1 MTPFKTW
8 TLCLILSLASQ
19 PLWANDTQP
28 VLHATRVQYGPA
40 LTGRLDA
47 PQWQQARPV
56 QIGYEVNPGENIPAS
71 QKTTVYVVYDDKA
84 IYFGF
89 DCKDTHPD
97 QIQANLTDRDQVFRD
112 DYLIIALDTEGRCQR
127 AYEFAVNPFGIQ
139 ADLMATPQGE
149 DVNFNAIWESAAAIN
164 NGGWTAEMRI
174 PYASLRFPDTD
185 IQNWAVNM
193 IRVLPRGYRYR
204 LSWTPQDRSIPGF
217 LSESGRMEGLH
228 HIKSS
233 GGLELLPYAIGQ
245 QQSRRSDWSNPNSG
259 LKHDPAEGRIG
270 LGLRYAPS
278 SNLAVSAVI
287 NPDFSQIESDA
298 AQISVNTT
306 FALMYPEKRP
316 FFLAGI
322 ELMQTPLYYSRS
334 INDPLAAGR
343 VIGKTGALSYMLL
356 SAYDRHTAFL
366 IPGEEESNTVPTDRS
381 SMANIGRIKYDLGRE
396 SHIGAMMLTRHLS
409 GGHNAQGGLDW
420 RYTFWRNWLFM
431 GEAALS
437 QTHELEAQEI
447 FGSGRKLGNSGHTAG
462 FDGEQFTG
470 TSLEMMLARM
480 GRNYRFTAVYND
492 ISPTFQAYNSLIS
505 NTGLRQ
511 FFMENA
517 YTLYPKNP
525 WIEMATFS
533 CTQRVKYNTDGRRKA
548 FQLSPRAYIR
558 MKRETFV
565 SLGSLLVNTEHFR
578 GVDFNRLRRVQCTV
592 GSRPFSKLHFY
603 VGGDFGRFIY
613 RSGLPQPGKGYTL
626 ESAMTLLP
634 TSKINL
640 ELIYTRASLSHVK
653 TKQHFYNG
661 EIYRAVGVYQFSAK
675 AFFRAIAEYNSFTE
689 AWNLY
694 PLFSYKASAFTT
706 FYAGISNDMQRYG
719 DPFGTKTTHRQYFVK
734 MQYLLQH

>member
-1 MTPFKTW
+1 MTHLQSW
-8 TLCLILSLASQ
+8 TLSLILSLATL

-28 VLHATRVQYGPA
+28 VLHVTRVKTAPE

-47 PQWQQARPV
+47 PQWQQAQPI
-56 QIGYEVNPGENIPAS
+56 QIAYEVNPGENIPARQS
-71 QKTTVYVVYDDKA
+71 TTVYVVYDDKA

-97 QIQANLTDRDQVFRD
+97 QIQANLTDRDQLFRD

-127 AYEFAVNPFGIQ
+127 AYEFAVNPYGIQ
-139 ADLMATPQGE
+139 ADLLATPHGE

-164 NGGWTAEMRI
+164 DGGWTAEMRI
-174 PYASLRFPDTD
+174 PYASLRFPDTE

-204 LSWTPQDRSIPGF
+204 LSWAPQDRSIPGF
-217 LSESGRMEGLH
+217 LSESGRMEGLS

-245 QQSRRSDWSNPNSG
+245 QQSSLSDRNDPNAG
-259 LKHDPAEGRIG
+259 LTHDPAEGRVG

-278 SNLAVSAVI
+278 SNLAIGAVI

-316 FFLAGI
+316 FFLAGR

-343 VIGKTGALSYMLL
+343 VIGKSGALSYMLL

-366 IPGEEESNTVPTDRS
+366 IPGEEESSTIPTDKT
-381 SMANIGRIKYDLGRE
+381 SMANIGRLRYDLGHE
-396 SHIGAMMLTRHLS
+396 SHIGAMVLTRNLS
-409 GGHNAQGGLDW
+409 GGHNALGGFDW
-420 RYTFWRNWLFM
+420 RYKFWRNWLFM

-447 FGSGRKLGNSGHTAG
+447 FGSRRKLGSSGHTAG
-462 FDGEQFTG
+462 FDGEQFSG
-470 TSLEMMLARM
+470 TRLEMMLARV
-480 GRNYRFTAVYND
+480 GRNYRFTALYND

-511 FFMENA
+511 FYMENA
-517 YTLYPKNP
+517 YTFYPKSP
-525 WIEMATFS
+525 WIETASLS
-533 CTQRVKYNTDGRRKA
+533 CTQRVKYNHGGRRKSLE
-548 FQLSPRAYIR
+548 LSPRGFIR
-558 MKRETFV
+558 TKRETFV
-565 SLGSLLVNTEHFR
+565 SLSGMLLHTERFR
-578 GVDFNRLRRVQCTV
+578 GVEFDNLRRVQCTV

-603 VGGDFGRFIY
+603 IGGDFGRFIF
-613 RSGLPQPGKGYTL
+613 RSGVPQPGKGYTL

-634 TSKINL
+634 TAKINL
-640 ELIYTRASLSHVK
+640 ELIYTRARLSHAK
-653 TKQHFYNG
+653 TKQRFYQG

-675 AFFRAIAEYNSFTE
+675 AFIRAIAEYNTFTE

-719 DPFGTKTTHRQYFVK
+719 TPFGTKTTHRQYFIK
-734 MQYLLQH
+734 LQYLLQR